1 VGKRLSRIVTRTGD
15 DGKTGLA
22 DGSRV
27 AKHSLRMETIGTV
40 DELNS
45 TIGVFLAELGSEGD
59 VGRTFLAIQNDLF
72 DIGGELSMPGHVIV
86 PEDAWQG
93 LETAIERLNDDLEPL
108 ANFILPGGSR
118 AVAMCHVVR
127 AVARR
132 AERCYVA
139 LCDEQVHAEGE
150 DLVNDNAR
158 IYLNRLSDL
167 CFVAARWLAKARG
180 EPEIL
185 WQQNT
190 RK

>member
-1 VGKRLSRIVTRTGD
+1 MGKRLSKIVTRTGD
-15 DGKTGLA
+15 DGRTGLA

-27 AKHSLRMETIGTV
+27 AKHSARMEAIGTV

-45 TIGVFLAELGSEGD
+45 TIGVFLAELDGEG
-59 VGRTFLAIQNDLF
+59 VVAETFRAVQNDLF
-72 DIGGELSMPGHVIV
+72 DIGGELSMPGHEIV
-86 PEDAWQG
+86 REEAWRR
-93 LETAIERLNDDLEPL
+93 LEAAIETLNEPLEPL

-118 AVAMCHVVR
+118 AVALCHVCR

-132 AERCYVA
+132 AERRYTA
-139 LCDEQVHAEGE
+139 LCEETGQNPGQVNEAS
-150 DLVNDNAR
+150 R

-167 CFVAARWLAKARG
+167 CFVAARWLARTRG

-190 RK
+190 RS

>member
-1 VGKRLSRIVTRTGD
+1 MGKRLSKIVTRTGD

-22 DGSRV
+22 DGSRI
-27 AKHSLRMETIGTV
+27 AKHSRRMEAIGTV

-45 TIGVFLAELGSEGD
+45 TIGVFLAELGT
-59 VGRTFLAIQNDLF
+59 VGPVAEAFRAIQNDLF
-72 DIGGELSMPGHVIV
+72 DVGGELSMPGHRIV
-86 PEDAWQG
+86 REDAWQQLEDT
-93 LETAIERLNDDLEPL
+93 LETLNDDLEPL

-118 AVAMCHVVR
+118 AVALCHVAR

-132 AERCYVA
+132 AERCYAA
-139 LCDEQVHAEGE
+139 LCDEVGDHVGD
-150 DLVNDNAR
+150 DLVNDNSR

-167 CFVAARWLAKARG
+167 CFVAARWLTKERS

-190 RK
+190 KC